1 MFERDPGRLLAG
13 SVCRP
18 LRATAGAPSS
28 TRTDGTT
35 TKIRSL
41 RPGATVETV
50 ETGNTGETG
59 NTVETGEPRSD
70 SRVWHWN
77 CGVTLR

>member
-18 LRATAGAPSS
+18 LRATAGAPSF
-28 TRTDGTT
+28 TRTDGIT

-50 ETGNTGETG
+50 ETGNT
-59 NTVETGEPRSD
+59 VEADDPRSA
-70 SRVWHWN
+70 SRVWQWN